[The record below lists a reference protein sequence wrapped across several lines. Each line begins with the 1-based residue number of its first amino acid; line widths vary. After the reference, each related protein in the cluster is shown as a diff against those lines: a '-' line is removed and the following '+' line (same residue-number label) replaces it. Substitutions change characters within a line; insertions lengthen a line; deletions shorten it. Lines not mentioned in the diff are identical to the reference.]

1 MAPRSPSSALC
12 PLSWSG
18 WAHALQAGTD
28 LPDPDPPASRRETL
42 WEVQEKL
49 MSFLCSVWF
58 LVDEEFAMKPVNNS
72 QQRKSTGSHEAAGM
86 RGTRLHRCTASWR
99 VEVPCGLVRVGPR
112 QLGGVRVLGVHS
124 TVGTGTLRAGPRSS
138 AGAAWRVGIPSIHTW
153 GRAA

>member
-1 MAPRSPSSALC
+1 MVGGGRAEQGHLVAPRSPSSALC

-86 RGTRLHRCTASWR
+86 RGTRLRRCTASWR
-99 VEVPCGLVRVGPR
+99 VEVPCGLYCSHQLSRESDGESVTRLVALSFGWVRQR
-112 QLGGVRVLGVHS
+112 
-124 TVGTGTLRAGPRSS
+124 RS
-138 AGAAWRVGIPSIHTW
+138 VC
-153 GRAA
+153 